1 MFLFIMQFES
11 ICVPISTL
19 AQKAIAFFSRAGRLG
34 SPKSEGACTPN
45 NKKKILTRA
54 IFDKSSNK
62 LYISKESLINL
73 VYSLS
78 MINQLCFLGK
88 IRRRF
93 TVKRMRFLLFSLLD
107 IDYRYRNKI
116 QQASI
121 NESVS
126 GFSIF

>member
-19 AQKAIAFFSRAGRLG
+19 AQKAIAFFFRAGRLG